1 MKNWKVVL
9 ILGFAVYAAAV
20 GFYFGRGDIYSLP
33 SGSAGTSIDPHTF
46 MSEGEIGRAEVLS
59 RIRSIVY
66 FLQTPLQ
73 LVLLILLVGTAIRFR
88 DRIEGWTRRYLLRT
102 GLFVFLFLL
111 VVYVLMLPFDYF
123 MLSVERHYGVS
134 NVSLGTWLVDHA
146 KNLGIEWLTTTF
158 VLLLVLALMK
168 RSPRKWWLWL
178 WAFSVP
184 LLLFL
189 QFIQPVIIEPLYN
202 EFAPLR
208 AGELKKELLHLA
220 SQAGIAADDVYEV
233 NMSERTNQLN
243 AYVSGIGSNA
253 RVVLW
258 DTLLQKMD
266 TREILVVMAHEMG
279 HYAERHVFWGSG
291 LGLVMS
297 FGLLWGGSRIYEI
310 AVRNWGRAKGLRGP
324 RDMAGLPL
332 LLAIVTLLT
341 LAVTPID
348 NAASRLMES
357 RADSYAMKM
366 TGDGQAGV
374 SAFQKLAAANL
385 SPVTQPALLQ
395 WFLGSHPTIEER
407 IRYFGEFA
415 AQKAR

>member
-1 MKNWKVVL
+1 MRNGKVML

-20 GFYFGRGDIYSLP
+20 GLYFGRGDIYSLP
-33 SGSAGTSIDPHTF
+33 PGSAGSSIDPHTF
-46 MSEGEIGRAEVLS
+46 MSEGAIGRAEALS
-59 RIRSIVY
+59 RIRSIMY

-88 DRIEGWTRRYLLRT
+88 DRVEGWTRRYLLRT

-123 MLSVERHYGVS
+123 MLSVERHYGIS
-134 NVSLGTWLVDHA
+134 NVGLDTWLVDHV
-146 KNLGIEWLTTTF
+146 KNLGIEWVTTTF
-158 VLLLVLALMK
+158 VLLLILALMK

-184 LLLFL
+184 LMLFL
-189 QFIQPVIIEPLYN
+189 QFLQPVIIEPLYN
-202 EFAPLR
+202 DFTPLR

-220 SQAGIAADDVYEV
+220 SQAGIPADDIYEV

-291 LGLVMS
+291 WGLAVS

-310 AVRNWGRAKGLRGP
+310 TVRNWGRARGLRGP

-332 LLAIVTLLT
+332 LLAVVSLLT
-341 LAVTPID
+341 LAAAPIN
-348 NAASRLMES
+348 NAVSRLMEV
-357 RADSYAMKM
+357 RADSYAMKV
-366 TGDGQAGV
+366 TGDGEAGV

-385 SPVTQPALLQ
+385 SPVTQPAVIQ
-395 WFLGSHPTIEER
+395 WFLGSHPTIEKR
-407 IRYFGEFA
+407 IRYFGEFVP
-415 AQKAR
+415 QKAR